1 MTHDERIEEVARAIW
16 NAESVRAAGRARCI
30 DWLDVSERHRSDYI
44 FLATAAFAA
53 AGVEEM
59 VIAAAPDMLQEIAT
73 LRAELAEA
81 RNRISQ
87 LEAAR
92 IGYAK
97 EFPVDDEGLPDA
109 GSIHQ
114 NIRKLKAELAEARRE
129 RDRLREAVEQAP
141 HAPTCQSLYIDIVG
155 GLREPFS
162 FEGLRHVARPCNC
175 WKRAALEGKP

>member
-81 RNRISQ
+81 QSECAHLQELVIRQGEKLRAVVNALR
-87 LEAAR
+87 
-92 IGYAK
+92 G
-97 EFPVDDEGLPDA
+97 PPPPDTA
-109 GSIHQ
+109 WSVHDAPE
-114 NIRKLKAELAEARRE
+114 LAVATVAELAEARRDVEALRTE
-129 RDRLREAVEQAP
+129 RAELYLEQERLRDKLARWRRDAFLEKI
-141 HAPTCQSLYIDIVG
+141 HA
-155 GLREPFS
+155 
-162 FEGLRHVARPCNC
+162 AR
-175 WKRAALEGKP
+175 LEGKP